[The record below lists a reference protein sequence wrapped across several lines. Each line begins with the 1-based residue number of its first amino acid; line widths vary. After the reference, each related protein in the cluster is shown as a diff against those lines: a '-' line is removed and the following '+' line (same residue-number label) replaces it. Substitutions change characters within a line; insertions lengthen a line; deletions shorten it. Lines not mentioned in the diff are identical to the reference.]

1 MRPNNDER
9 QDGECR
15 IEKRS
20 TRPVVQ
26 RAARTPHRPDDN
38 ERKQKRPD
46 PAQPAEDA
54 ITRPE
59 NEKRKA
65 RDAEAQ
71 AWDERPGLRL
81 VCASTS

>member
-1 MRPNNDER
+1 MPDREALDATSCAKSCAHPD
-9 QDGECR
+9 
-15 IEKRS
+15 
-20 TRPVVQ
+20 
-26 RAARTPHRPDDN
+26 RPDDN